1 MPSYLYQAY
10 NQMND
15 RIGGELVADSY
26 DTAKRTLEEQN
37 LVVVMLREQTTS
49 VWKLDLGLWVSQREI
64 TFFTKNFSVMLGAGL
79 TVVEALIISEGQA
92 TGRLKHILHSV
103 LEFVESGHS
112 LADGF
117 AKHKRQFSGIYI
129 DIIRTGEISGTL
141 ARNFEQLAERLAA
154 DLDLRRKIKGALLYP
169 IIVVFAIVAL
179 GTTLA
184 VYVMPN
190 LIRLFTSIKVPLP
203 ASTKLLLGGGTW
215 LANYWFWL
223 LIGLVV
229 VAVALRLIVR
239 ISAVESIWHR
249 IILRLPIVGHVA
261 RQINLSRIAS
271 TFGSLLRSGVPIAEA
286 LQAVMH
292 SSTNHVYRINLQK
305 ALQHIEQGGNLASFL
320 EHHPVLYPALMSRM
334 VAVGERTAQLDNML
348 LYLGKYYE
356 QEVDAST
363 KQLGVILEPALLIVI
378 AVVVVF
384 VGLSVIQPIY
394 QFTASIGRI

>member
-1 MPSYLYQAY
+1 
-10 NQMND
+10 MND
-15 RIGGELVADSY
+15 RIGGKLEADSY

-37 LVVVMLREQTTS
+37 LVVIMLREEALS
-49 VWKLDLGLWVSQREI
+49 VWKLDLGLWISQREI

-92 TGRLKHILHSV
+92 TGRLKRILHSV
-103 LEFVESGHS
+103 LEYVESGHS

-141 ARNFEQLAERLAA
+141 SRNFAQLADRLET

-169 IIVVFAIVAL
+169 IIVVLAIVAL

-190 LIRLFTSIKVPLP
+190 LIRLFASIKVPLP
-203 ASTKLLLGGGTW
+203 ITTQWLLRGGTW
-215 LANYWFWL
+215 FVHYWFWAL
-223 LIGLVV
+223 FGL
-229 VAVALRLIVR
+229 VAVAISLRLIVR
-239 ISAVESIWHR
+239 LAPIESLWHTT
-249 IILRLPIVGHVA
+249 ILQLPIIGKVA

-286 LQAVMH
+286 LQTVMH
-292 SSTNHVYRINLQK
+292 SSTNHVYRVNLQK
-305 ALQHIEQGGNLASFL
+305 ALRHIEQGGNLASFF
-320 EHHPVLYPALMSRM
+320 EHYPSLYPVLMSRM
-334 VAVGERTAQLDNML
+334 IAVGERTAQLDGML

-356 QEVDAST
+356 QEVDSST
-363 KQLGVILEPALLIVI
+363 KQLGIILEPALLVVI

-384 VGLSVIQPIY
+384 VGISVIQPIY